1 METRSRGA
9 QLGATVRKAREA
21 KALST
26 RKLAEAIG
34 TTHSYIHKLEAGWFQ
49 SISPENVQALATALE
64 LDPQDLF
71 ALAGYRV
78 PDGLPTLMPY
88 MRTKYGEDLP
98 DEALQELSSY
108 FDYLR
113 NKYGDA
119 GRPMGAEDED
129 DAESPRASDRRRS

>member
-1 METRSRGA
+1 
-9 QLGATVRKAREA
+9 
-21 KALST
+21 
-26 RKLAEAIG
+26 
-34 TTHSYIHKLEAGWFQ
+34 LEAGWFQ
-49 SISPENVQALATALE
+49 SISPENVQALAIALE

-98 DEALQELSSY
+98 DQALQELSSY

-113 NKYGDA
+113 NKYGDP
-119 GRPMGAEDED
+119 GRPVGAEDED
-129 DAESPRASDRRRS
+129 DPESPRASDRRRL